1 MGCFS
6 LFSDIRPP
14 IRYTS
19 GAGFLSSVIAQP
31 PTEFDEMIDAFRETE
46 KETSKDFDPGYA
58 AGCKSI
64 DLAEDRKASDYSSTI
79 K

>member
-1 MGCFS
+1 
-6 LFSDIRPP
+6 
-14 IRYTS
+14 
-19 GAGFLSSVIAQP
+19 
-31 PTEFDEMIDAFRETE
+31 MIDAFRETE